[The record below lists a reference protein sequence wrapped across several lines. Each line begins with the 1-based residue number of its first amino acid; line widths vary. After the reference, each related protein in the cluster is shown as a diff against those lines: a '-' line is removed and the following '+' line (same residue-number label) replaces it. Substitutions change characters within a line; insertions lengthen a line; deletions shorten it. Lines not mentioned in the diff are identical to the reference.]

1 MAAKKRAYYTAR
13 RRSVGRRGV
22 GRAGSPHHSERIV
35 RIFIDRGASAANLT
49 AAREISPCSRV
60 QPDKDERCQQTSDY
74 RSGTNPNNRNRDR
87 DTQAKRAENR
97 QDELR
102 KQIRLGPHI
111 R

>member
-1 MAAKKRAYYTAR
+1 
-13 RRSVGRRGV
+13 
-22 GRAGSPHHSERIV
+22 V

-87 DTQAKRAENR
+87 DTQSKRAENR